1 MFVIKIYLSFRLISF
16 ERPNTLTNVMIKI
29 IQIFYKTIISTKQEI
44 KPEKSLG
51 VKNFFFVNL
60 VIKAVILQVSNTDLS
75 ALVNIT
81 FLRCTEPTMLFVEV
95 FLASVSPNICNWS
108 FGNKMNSIPSAQ
120 IRRSWENDINLYN

>member
-1 MFVIKIYLSFRLISF
+1 MFVIKNLLKFSTDKFWKTKYPYKCNDKNN
-16 ERPNTLTNVMIKI
+16 PN
-29 IQIFYKTIISTKQEI
+29 FYKTTISTKQEI

-81 FLRCTEPTMLFVEV
+81 FLKL
-95 FLASVSPNICNWS
+95 
-108 FGNKMNSIPSAQ
+108 
-120 IRRSWENDINLYN
+120 

>member
-1 MFVIKIYLSFRLISF
+1 
-16 ERPNTLTNVMIKI
+16 MIKI

-44 KPEKSLG
+44 KPEKYLG

-81 FLRCTEPTMLFVEV
+81 FLR
-95 FLASVSPNICNWS
+95 
-108 FGNKMNSIPSAQ
+108 
-120 IRRSWENDINLYN
+120 LY

>member
-1 MFVIKIYLSFRLISF
+1 
-16 ERPNTLTNVMIKI
+16 MIKI
-29 IQIFYKTIISTKQEI
+29 IQIFIKQQFLQKKKI

-81 FLRCTEPTMLFVEV
+81 FLRLYWTYDVVCWSLFG
-95 FLASVSPNICNWS
+95 IC
-108 FGNKMNSIPSAQ
+108 FTKHM
-120 IRRSWENDINLYN
+120 